1 MRFVSLAAIAA
12 AAVLTGCAATG
23 PKFAQQEAAMP
34 KLAAEQGRVY
44 FYRTD
49 SFVGGAVRP
58 SIKFDGAAVGDSVPG
73 GYFFV
78 DAAAGSHEA
87 ATSTEATN
95 KLTFVLDKG
104 EIKYVRTK
112 VQMGLMVG
120 HVIPELV
127 SAEEAQK
134 ELPSLSFTGAQKAN

>member
-1 MRFVSLAAIAA
+1 MKFVSLAAIAA
-12 AAVLTGCAATG
+12 AVVLTGCAATG
-23 PKFAQQEAAMP
+23 PKFAQQEAATP
-34 KLAAEQGRVY
+34 KVAADKGRVY
-44 FYRTD
+44 FYRVD

-58 SIKFDGAAVGDSVPG
+58 SIKLDGAEVGDSVPG

-95 KLTFVLDKG
+95 KVTFVLDKG

-127 SAEEAQK
+127 SADEAQK
-134 ELPSLSFTGAQKAN
+134 ELPSLSFTGAPKAN